1 MIIYR
6 SRFYPPE
13 DYMSVTLCEGWKCEQ
28 NIGIHFEAFDIYF
41 LVLQSDKSFNLKEI
55 NKFI

>member
-1 MIIYR
+1 MY
-6 SRFYPPE
+6 
-13 DYMSVTLCEGWKCEQ
+13 VTLCEGWTYEQ

-41 LVLQSDKSFNLKEI
+41 LVSKSDKSLNLIEI